1 MARSISPFFI
11 HWLPRATY
19 DFAESARE
27 VCAAAPQDVSS
38 SSVVVRR
45 MRRVI
50 RSRFVECSQ
59 TPASADIAFF
69 IKPPSTT
76 KATFPA
82 TTRHAAEFFTAE
94 FFSAKR
100 PTKKSG
106 KSIDQIGG
114 ELHVDYILEGSVRR
128 EAGSVRISAR
138 LIRAHDQTQVWADN
152 YERERRDILVLQSQ
166 VARAIA
172 RQIRVQRR
180 AA

>member
-1 MARSISPFFI
+1 
-11 HWLPRATY
+11 
-19 DFAESARE
+19 
-27 VCAAAPQDVSS
+27 
-38 SSVVVRR
+38 
-45 MRRVI
+45 MRY
-50 RSRFVECSQ
+50 
-59 TPASADIAFF
+59 
-69 IKPPSTT
+69 
-76 KATFPA
+76 
-82 TTRHAAEFFTAE
+82 
-94 FFSAKR
+94 
-100 PTKKSG
+100 KKSG